1 MAATG
6 RRYVETGS
14 PGYVVRP
21 KTPIEP
27 ADTKK
32 PGVIR
37 EKFRSATLA
46 ISWSLGNDKVGKEV
60 KVVTVSQ
67 ELRQSKCAPNMSR
80 HSAVGSISVSPSQV
94 DKIEITGDRVE
105 IK

>member
-27 ADTKK
+27 TDTKK
-32 PGVIR
+32 PGVISV
-37 EKFRSATLA
+37 KFRSATLA
-46 ISWSLGNDKVGKEV
+46 IYWSPYGDQRGKRV
-60 KVVTVSQ
+60 KGLPAIWQANLLNVTLS
-67 ELRQSKCAPNMSR
+67 
-80 HSAVGSISVSPSQV
+80 
-94 DKIEITGDRVE
+94 
-105 IK
+105 